1 MHVFMKVVSKVTKC
15 YRISMILY
23 FSCTLITE
31 VELLSGVLELCLQTT
46 QNALRK
52 KYLFRPSLIGV

>member
-1 MHVFMKVVSKVTKC
+1 
-15 YRISMILY
+15 MILY

-46 QNALRK
+46 QNALHK
-52 KYLFRPSLIGV
+52 KHLFRPSLIGVYNFFG